1 VSLVI
6 DEVEC
11 FKYLG
16 LNLDY
21 KLRREEET
29 KTGVAN
35 INFAQSKVAATL
47 NSLKRLPRRGNNA
60 ASSPLMCLQLWRS
73 CVYTLALE
81 NLWYLRTKGQ
91 VQKWQSAVSL
101 SMKRTFCHS
110 NNLCRW
116 RWILES
122 HRWNSRKLSSCAS
135 CTSGTHTDPH
145 YGACTSIFSQSC
157 N

>member
-73 CVYTLALE
+73 CVNTLALE

-101 SMKRTFCHS
+101 SMKRTFCHFEQPLPMALDLGIPPLELTQAKQ
-110 NNLCRW
+110 LCQLHFRY
-116 RWILES
+116 
-122 HRWNSRKLSSCAS
+122 
-135 CTSGTHTDPH
+135 T
-145 YGACTSIFSQSC
+145 Y
-157 N
+157 